1 MTTCTRNKLWSS
13 FPNFSP
19 HLKALIVGRVSVT
32 ITTTDEE
39 AIFPPALRHRVT
51 DDRRQLPDLARF
63 NYIKRY

>member
-19 HLKALIVGRVSVT
+19 HLRALTVSTVSVT
-32 ITTTDEE
+32 FTTTEEE

-51 DDRRQLPDLARF
+51 DDRRQLPDLVRF
-63 NYIKRY
+63 TYIKTY